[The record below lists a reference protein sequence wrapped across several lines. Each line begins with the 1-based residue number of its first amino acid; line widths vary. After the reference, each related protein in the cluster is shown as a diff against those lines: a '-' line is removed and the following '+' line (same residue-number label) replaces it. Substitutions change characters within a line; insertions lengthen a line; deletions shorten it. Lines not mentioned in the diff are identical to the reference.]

1 MNDYLSN
8 LVKCFNNSNLGV
20 NLTTILIDNEPWF
33 IAKEVATLLGYENT
47 EKTIRTHVDEED
59 QKMLSCNECKELFG
73 SILEIEVETDEVS
86 DQDIVDTETVGSDE
100 NLKPTKTVGLK
111 NSISISNFG
120 MKLINESGLY
130 TLITRSKK
138 KEAKP
143 FRRWVTS
150 EVLPSIRKTGSYG
163 LQLTEHETLL
173 FNILKAKSEEE
184 KTLAIKKLDEYHER
198 EMKALEDKTK
208 ELEDERDKANKTKFQ
223 AMGKAGGLAKQNGIL
238 KDKLYGSRN
247 RRTINAVA
255 TTNHLKERDINYH
268 KLIKYCKNNG
278 LEIIKVPDERWGEAN
293 SYPIEAFKAVYP
305 ELIID

>member
-120 MKLINESGLY
+120 MKLINEAA
-130 TLITRSKK
+130 SKMIDV
-138 KEAKP
+138 EKP
-143 FRRWVTS
+143 VGYYMW
-150 EVLPSIRKTGSYG
+150 K
-163 LQLTEHETLL
+163 
-173 FNILKAKSEEE
+173 LK
-184 KTLAIKKLDEYHER
+184 R
-198 EMKALEDKTK
+198 
-208 ELEDERDKANKTKFQ
+208 
-223 AMGKAGGLAKQNGIL
+223 
-238 KDKLYGSRN
+238 
-247 RRTINAVA
+247 
-255 TTNHLKERDINYH
+255 
-268 KLIKYCKNNG
+268 
-278 LEIIKVPDERWGEAN
+278 
-293 SYPIEAFKAVYP
+293 
-305 ELIID
+305 